1 MSSTTAR
8 LRTRL
13 ALVVLSTAFVIL
25 TTALPA
31 SACCSGPDPDDT
43 SGRLD
48 MSAASGFKDAPGAP
62 LDLSIE
68 TFGRWGDRVLAR
80 SGPGRVF
87 VYFDTTGDLVS
98 DYVGKVKLAHGRL
111 VMVITGPGFRSQP
124 LEVRRPNRS
133 KAKVTVAFYF
143 RTEFTAV
150 GACSGGCADE
160 TPDVPGWFG
169 PI

>member
-1 MSSTTAR
+1 
-8 LRTRL
+8 
-13 ALVVLSTAFVIL
+13 
-25 TTALPA
+25 
-31 SACCSGPDPDDT
+31 
-43 SGRLD
+43 
-48 MSAASGFKDAPGAP
+48 
-62 LDLSIE
+62 
-68 TFGRWGDRVLAR
+68 
-80 SGPGRVF
+80 VF

-133 KAKVTVAFYF
+133 KAKVTVPGTSAANPVGGVAFYF